1 MNSKLA
7 APADSPKVFIV
18 EDETMVAMLIEDMLD
33 DLGYTTTFHASR
45 LDDGVA
51 YARTGDFDVAI
62 LDINI
67 IGGTS
72 FPIAAALAQR
82 GIPFTFCSGYG
93 RLGVPAVWMD
103 QQCVAKPFSAE
114 QLGMALKHLLEPKPL
129 GLE

>member
-1 MNSKLA
+1 MNSNSDDSQ
-7 APADSPKVFIV
+7 PSPKVFIV
-18 EDETMVAMLIEDMLD
+18 EDETMVAMLIEDMLE
-33 DLGYTTTFHASR
+33 DLGYTTSFHASS

-72 FPIAAALAQR
+72 FPIAAALALR

-93 RLGVPAVWMD
+93 RLGVPAAWMD
-103 QQCVAKPFSAE
+103 QHCVAKPFSAE
-114 QLGMALKHLLEPKPL
+114 QLGAALKNLLRPLPSEP
-129 GLE
+129 E